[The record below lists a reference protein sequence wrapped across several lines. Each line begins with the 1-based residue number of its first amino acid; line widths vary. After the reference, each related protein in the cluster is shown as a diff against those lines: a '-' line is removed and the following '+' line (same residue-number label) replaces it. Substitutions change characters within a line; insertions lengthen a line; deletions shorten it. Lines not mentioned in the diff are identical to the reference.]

1 MINTWFRPTNLAMLV
16 RFQLST
22 RKTKNGRN
30 KTSCRTRYTDVQHC
44 TDTAEH
50 KQTWI
55 IESLCVLLCV
65 WWFAYVKLCECTI
78 VCLWQPSNDS
88 LSYYSQCYS
97 IRNILSVHW
106 SSASTSSYKLCHTS
120 IACTVT
126 AADVST
132 QEMVTPSRTWLIM
145 STWVQVFTNVMT
157 VHLVACQQL
166 LRLRTVTRFSAAQS
180 TMRCVTKSCCV
191 D

>member
-1 MINTWFRPTNLAMLV
+1 MEETKRLVEHGTLTYNADWHSWAQANMDNWVFVFDGLRML
-16 RFQLST
+16 
-22 RKTKNGRN
+22 
-30 KTSCRTRYTDVQHC
+30 Y
-44 TDTAEH
+44 
-50 KQTWI
+50 
-55 IESLCVLLCV
+55 
-65 WWFAYVKLCECTI
+65 KLCECTI

-88 LSYYSQCYS
+88 LSYYSLCYYS

-106 SSASTSSYKLCHTS
+106 SSASTSSDKLCHTS